1 MKIEIMVLLTVASIC
16 ASIYFG
22 LVNYR
27 RNQKTEDKKEAAEA
41 TGMMVDLKNI
51 NLGVTRIESDLKSI
65 REENKESRERLI
77 IVEQSTKQAHKRL
90 DKIESEE
97 KK

>member
-27 RNQKTEDKKEAAEA
+27 RNQKSEDKKEAAEA
-41 TGMMVDLKNI
+41 TGMLVDL
-51 NLGVTRIESDLKSI
+51 R
-65 REENKESRERLI
+65 
-77 IVEQSTKQAHKRL
+77 
-90 DKIESEE
+90 
-97 KK
+97 

>member
-22 LVNYR
+22 LLNNR
-27 RNQKTEDKKEAAEA
+27 RTQKNEDKKEAAEA
-41 TGMMVDLKNI
+41 TGMLVDLRNI
-51 NLGVTRIESDLKSI
+51 NNGVTRIENDLKTI

-77 IVEQSTKQAHKRL
+77 IVEQSTKQAHKRI
-90 DKIESEE
+90 DKLE
-97 KK
+97 KEDA

>member
-27 RNQKTEDKKEAAEA
+27 RNQKSEDKKEAAEA
-41 TGMMVDLKNI
+41 TGMLVDLRNI
-51 NLGVTRIESDLKSI
+51 NNGVTRIENDLKTI

-77 IVEQSTKQAHKRL
+77 IVEQSTKQAHRRI
-90 DKIESEE
+90 DKIEGGE
-97 KK
+97 K